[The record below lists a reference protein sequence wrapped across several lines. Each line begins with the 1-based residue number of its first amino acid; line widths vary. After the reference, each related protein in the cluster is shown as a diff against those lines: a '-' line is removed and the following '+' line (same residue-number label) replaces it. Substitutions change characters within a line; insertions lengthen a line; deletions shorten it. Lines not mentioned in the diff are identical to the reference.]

1 MKLCRVIGKGD
12 ASIKEAGLEAA
23 TLLVVQEIDTA
34 MTGSGPLLLAV
45 DAKGAGLGEIVA
57 VVTGSTAV
65 RSVGKGD
72 VPYDAVVVAIMDHL
86 SIHGKEIY
94 NKNQEA

>member
-12 ASIKEAGLEAA
+12 ASIKQAGLDAV
-23 TLLVVQEIDTA
+23 TLLVVQEVDTT
-34 MTGSGPLLLAV
+34 MTASGPLLLAV
-45 DAKGAGLGEIVA
+45 NIEKAGLGEIVA
-57 VVTGSTAV
+57 VLTGSTAA

-72 VPYDAVVVAIMDHL
+72 VPYDAVVVAIMDHV
-86 SIHGKEIY
+86 SIRGKEIY

>member
-1 MKLCRVIGKGD
+1 MKLCKVIGKGD

-23 TLLVVQEIDTA
+23 KLLVVQEVDTKMA
-34 MTGSGPLLLAV
+34 SSGPLLLAV
-45 DAKGAGLGEIVA
+45 DTKGAGMGELVA
-57 VVTGSTAV
+57 VVTGSSAV

-72 VPYDAVVVAIMDHL
+72 VPYDAVVVAIMDHV
-86 SIHGKEIY
+86 SIHGTEVY

>member
-12 ASIKEAGLEAA
+12 ASVKEPGLEAA
-23 TLLVVQEIDTA
+23 KLLVVQEVDTA
-34 MTGSGPLLLAV
+34 RASAGPLLLAV
-45 DAKGAGLGEIVA
+45 DTKGAGMGELVA
-57 VVTGSTAV
+57 VVTGSSAV

-72 VPYDAVVVAIMDHL
+72 VPYDAVVVAIMDHV
-86 SIHGKEIY
+86 SIGGTEVY

>member
-12 ASIKEAGLEAA
+12 ASIKEPGLDAA
-23 TLLVVQEIDTA
+23 TLLVVQEVDTA
-34 MTGSGPLLLAV
+34 MTASGQVLLAV
-45 DAKGAGLGEIVA
+45 DTKGAGLGEIVA
-57 VVTGSTAV
+57 VVTGSAAL

-72 VPYDAVVVAIMDHL
+72 VPYDAVVVAIMDHV
-86 SIHGKEIY
+86 SVHGKEIY